1 MQSEYISILIRIV
14 LGIALGVFGYK
25 ISQKAINIV
34 MSLVLAGA
42 AYTMCGHFG
51 ADSNLTLAITV
62 IAVLTGLAFGN
73 RITTLIIG
81 LSGAAIGYY
90 LVTSIASSYISDT
103 ALLIAGMIGAFVVMS
118 LVIRLEKYALRFI
131 TSFVASSVV
140 IPAMSSVLPIAG
152 TNAAIG
158 ATVLGIVFFILQMII
173 K

>member
-1 MQSEYISILIRIV
+1 MQPEYISVIIRV
-14 LGIALGVFGYK
+14 ALGIALGVFGYK

-51 ADSNLTLAITV
+51 ADSSLTLAITV
-62 IAVLTGLAFGN
+62 IAALAGLAFGT

-90 LVTSIASSYISDT
+90 LATSFASSYLSDT
-103 ALLIAGMIGAFVVMS
+103 ALLIAGVIGAFAVMS
-118 LVIRLEKYALRFI
+118 IAIRLEKYAIRFI
-131 TSFVASSVV
+131 TSFVASFVV

-158 ATVLGIVFFILQMII
+158 ATALGAVFFVLQMII

>member
-1 MQSEYISILIRIV
+1 MQQEYVSVFIRAA
-14 LGIALGVFGYK
+14 LGIVLGVFGYK

-34 MSLVLAGA
+34 MGLVLAGT

-51 ADSNLTLAITV
+51 TDSDLTLAITV
-62 IAVLTGLAFGN
+62 IAALAGLAFGN

-90 LVTSIASSYISDT
+90 LTTSIASSYISDT

-118 LVIRLEKYALRFI
+118 LVIRLEKYAIRFI
-131 TSFVASSVV
+131 TSFVASSIV
-140 IPAMSSVLPIAG
+140 IPAISSILPFAG
-152 TNAAIG
+152 INTAIG
-158 ATVLGIVFFILQMII
+158 SPVLGIVFFILQMII